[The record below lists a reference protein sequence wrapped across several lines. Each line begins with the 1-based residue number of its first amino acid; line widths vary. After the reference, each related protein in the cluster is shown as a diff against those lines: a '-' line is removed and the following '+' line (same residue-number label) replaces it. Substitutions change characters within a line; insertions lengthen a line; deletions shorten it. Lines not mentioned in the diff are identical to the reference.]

1 MWKRQYLSKGGRL
14 SLIKCTLSSLSIY
27 FMSIFVILEKVSA
40 RLEKMQ
46 RDFLW
51 GGRALE
57 KRPRLV
63 KWKVCY
69 ADKEGRL
76 GIRSLVALNKLCLGS
91 GVGDLQK
98 KGSPFGNKSSLT
110 SLVWRKGGGAQE

>member
-1 MWKRQYLSKGGRL
+1 M
-14 SLIKCTLSSLSIY
+14 
-27 FMSIFVILEKVSA
+27 
-40 RLEKMQ
+40 
-46 RDFLW
+46 
-51 GGRALE
+51 
-57 KRPRLV
+57 

-98 KGSPFGNKSSLT
+98 KGSLFGNKSSLT
-110 SLVWRKGGGAQE
+110 SLVWRKGGGAREYGEEALVWGCGKPLEENGRAYEVDPAS